1 MAGPQPQRNNVTKS
15 KVCLLTVLF
24 LYFFLNLYTS
34 LLPAYFVLATV
45 EMVISKISTEKYGKR
60 MKYKRINVCI
70 HGRRVELGILGWH
83 APIHMARFHVILGG

>member
-24 LYFFLNLYTS
+24 LYFFLSLYIS